1 MEKKESALPEY
12 AIADRRTYLSGVGYT
27 DEALNR
33 VMIGVV
39 NTWGEINPAAFHLN
53 QVTKAV
59 KAGIWAAGGTPV
71 EFVISSVCTGMGGPD
86 PFNLPHREFV
96 AGYIEAVSKLNLLD
110 GLVLIPVCDDV
121 VPAHLMA
128 AARLNIPSIVLTG
141 GYMLLDRYKGKE
153 IDPFD
158 ISTEYFPALLE
169 GKLSASIFNCIK
181 ERACM
186 GMGAC
191 PDMAT
196 ANTMAA
202 MSEALGMSL
211 PGNASIPGA
220 GSRLLRLG
228 YNAGNQLLK
237 LHKMG
242 IRPSDIM
249 THKSFENAIRV
260 LMAIGGSTNAILHLQ
275 AIASELDL
283 DISLDTFN
291 RLQETT
297 PFICNVSPSGQYSLK
312 DLDDAGGI
320 LAVVKELQPLMNS
333 EVLTVTGYPLGEN
346 LKDVQV
352 FNRKVI
358 YSLREPIAKEGG
370 LVFLKG
376 NLAPKGAIIKQSA
389 VVSEMLKFR
398 GPARIFLKE
407 ADACDALI
415 RKEILPGE
423 VVILRYLGPKGDPGM
438 NMVFRFLWLLVG
450 LGLDHSIALVT
461 DGRLSGTNKGCAVAH
476 VAPEAAEGGPL
487 AVVEDGDIIEID
499 IPNRKLNIE
508 ITEDELRKR
517 LQMWKP
523 KEVTLKRGILS
534 LYAKMAQSTDKGAG
548 IKY

>member
-1 MEKKESALPEY
+1 
-12 AIADRRTYLSGVGYT
+12 
-27 DEALNR
+27 
-33 VMIGVV
+33 
-39 NTWGEINPAAFHLN
+39 
-53 QVTKAV
+53 
-59 KAGIWAAGGTPV
+59 
-71 EFVISSVCTGMGGPD
+71 
-86 PFNLPHREFV
+86 
-96 AGYIEAVSKLNLLD
+96 
-110 GLVLIPVCDDV
+110 
-121 VPAHLMA
+121 
-128 AARLNIPSIVLTG
+128 
-141 GYMLLDRYKGKE
+141 MLLDRYKGKE